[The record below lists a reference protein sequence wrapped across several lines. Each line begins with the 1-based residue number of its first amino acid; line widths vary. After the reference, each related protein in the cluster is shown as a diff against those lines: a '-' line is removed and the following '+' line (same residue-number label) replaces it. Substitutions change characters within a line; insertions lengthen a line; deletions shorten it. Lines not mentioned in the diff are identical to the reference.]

1 MEQIAKERGIQWTH
15 VPFRGTSES
24 TNSLLGGHISAVADA
39 SGWAPLVNSG
49 QLRLLAIW
57 IKRSKSWPDV
67 PTLKESGVAMVSNS
81 PFGLAGP
88 KGMDPKVVQILHD
101 AFKKGMEE
109 PQRRRDNRQ
118 DRPRAVL
125 SQHRGLPRLRD
136 ANCRRAEATDGGAK
150 IQAGVKQASDQNPTA
165 VPCKSYSSARSIF
178 TVANSP
184 TRNDRLLFT

>member
-57 IKRSKSWPDV
+57 IKRSKSWPNV

-88 KGMDPKVVQILHD
+88 KGMDPKVVQIFHD
-101 AFKKGMEE
+101 AFKKGWRA
-109 PQRRRDNRQ
+109 PAASRQ
-118 DRPRAVL
+118 SPR
-125 SQHRGLPRLRD
+125 STKSRFISTPW
-136 ANCRRAEATDGGAK
+136 
-150 IQAGVKQASDQNPTA
+150 ITA
-165 VPCKSYSSARSIF
+165 PS
-178 TVANSP
+178 
-184 TRNDRLLFT
+184 